1 MKHLGLFFLLIAG
14 TVGTGA
20 ALADDDSFSATD
32 PVWKAECGSCHL
44 AFPPELLP
52 ASSWRTMMGGLDR
65 HFGADASLDPA
76 TAAKITAFLEKNA
89 SRKGKLASE
98 KTLRITE
105 TRWFMH
111 EHDEVPARIWKSEK
125 VKGASNCVA
134 CHVNAERG
142 DYSEHSVRVP
152 R

>member
-1 MKHLGLFFLLIAG
+1 MKRPGLFILLIAG

-32 PVWKAECGSCHL
+32 PVWKAECGGCHL

-65 HFGADASLDPA
+65 HFGTDASLDPA

-89 SRKGKLASE
+89 SRKSKLASE

-105 TRWFMH
+105 TRWFVH
-111 EHDEVPARIWKSEK
+111 EHDEVPVRVWKSEK

>member
-20 ALADDDSFSATD
+20 ALADDDSYTATD
-32 PVWKAECGSCHL
+32 PVWKAECGGCHL

-52 ASSWRTMMGGLDR
+52 ASSWRTMMSGLDR
-65 HFGADASLDPA
+65 HFGTDASLDPA

-105 TRWFMH
+105 TRWFVH
-111 EHDEVPARIWKSEK
+111 EHDEVPARVWKSEK
-125 VKGASNCVA
+125 VKGASNCGA

>member
-32 PVWKAECGSCHL
+32 PVWKAECGGCHL

-52 ASSWRTMMGGLDR
+52 ASSWRTMMGGLDK
-65 HFGADASLDPA
+65 HFGTDASLDPA

-105 TRWFMH
+105 TRWFVH
-111 EHDEVPARIWKSEK
+111 EHDEVPARVWKSEK

>member
-1 MKHLGLFFLLIAG
+1 MKHLGLFFLLIAS

-20 ALADDDSFSATD
+20 ALADDDSFTATD
-32 PVWKAECGSCHL
+32 PLWKAECGGCHL

-52 ASSWRTMMGGLDR
+52 ASSWRTMMSGLDR
-65 HFGADASLDPA
+65 HFGTDASLDPA
-76 TAAKITAFLEKNA
+76 TAARITAFLEQNA

-105 TRWFMH
+105 TRWFVH
-111 EHDEVPARIWKSEK
+111 EHDEVPARVWKSEK
-125 VKGASNCVA
+125 VKGASNCAA